1 MVERTGCVCAAGLLN
16 LRLQYRK
23 LWANMENVTLLSTRK
38 MLSALLFTFLFTMPL
53 TVHSAPSKANTV
65 NVKVLD
71 LELLDQ
77 DGKRGRFKS
86 DIIGDKLVAVTF
98 TYTTCTTICPIL
110 DAIFVDVQDR
120 LGKRL
125 GKDVALISMSIDPVN
140 DIPPRLKQY
149 QKRLGAKPGWL
160 FLTGKK
166 PDVDRILKG
175 LDVYS
180 PDIYS
185 HPPAIFIGDGRRG
198 VWKRLYGFPSPEQI
212 MAVLKELEDGRH

>member
-1 MVERTGCVCAAGLLN
+1 MVERAGCLSAAGLLN
-16 LRLQYRK
+16 LRLQSGR
-23 LWANMENVTLLSTRK
+23 LWDNIENVTLPDMRK
-38 MLSALLFTFLFTMPL
+38 MLSAFLFVFLFMVPL
-53 TVHSAPSKANTV
+53 TVNAVSSKSTAV
-65 NVKVLD
+65 NVSILD

-77 DGKRGRFKS
+77 DGKRGRFKT
-86 DIIGDKLVAVTF
+86 DIIGDKLVALTF

-125 GKDVALISMSIDPVN
+125 GRDVALITMSIDPAN

-166 PDVDRILKG
+166 PDVDRVLKG

-185 HPPAIFIGDGRRG
+185 HPPAVFIGDGRRG
-198 VWKRLYGFPSPEQI
+198 IWRRLYGFPSPEQI
-212 MAVLKELEDGRH
+212 MAVLKELEDGRR